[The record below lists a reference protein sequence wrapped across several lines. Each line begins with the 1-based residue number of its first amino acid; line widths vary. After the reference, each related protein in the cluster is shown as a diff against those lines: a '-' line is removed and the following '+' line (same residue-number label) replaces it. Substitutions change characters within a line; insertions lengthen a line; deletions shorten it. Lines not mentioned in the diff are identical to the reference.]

1 MIAAVAAQ
9 PASNDFLFGWF
20 DVALVAILAFG
31 LVRGRRN
38 GMSKELLPLLQWLTV
53 VLVCGLV
60 HPMLGQVFI
69 NILNLSK
76 VQGCMAAYVILML
89 LVFIVFAALKRQ
101 FAERLAMSDHF
112 KGGEY
117 YLGML
122 SGLVRFGCM
131 LMVALALLNAP
142 VYSAADIAKNEAY
155 RARWFGGGQEGFSG
169 NYFPTLQ
176 QIQEQVFEKSAAG
189 HFIKYGTLGVLLI
202 NTAPA
207 GAGKEKSSAPPQKQ
221 PVIHIGN

>member
-20 DVALVAILAFG
+20 DVALMAVLAFG

-38 GMSKELLPLLQWLTV
+38 GMSKELLPLMQWV
-53 VLVCGLV
+53 AIVLVCGLM
-60 HPMLGQVFI
+60 HPMLGQLFI

-76 VQGCMAAYVILML
+76 VQGCVAAYVILML
-89 LVFIVFAALKRQ
+89 LVLIVFAALKRR
-101 FAERLAMSDHF
+101 FAERLAMSDQF
-112 KGGEY
+112 KSGEY

-142 VYSAADIAKNEAY
+142 VYSAADIAKSEAY
-155 RARWFGGGQEGFSG
+155 RARWFGGGQEGSG
-169 NYFPTLQ
+169 NYFPNLQ
-176 QIQEQVFEKSAAG
+176 QIQEQVFKKSASG
-189 HFIKYGTLGVLLI
+189 YFIKNGTLGALLI